1 MMDLMNEMTAK
12 MTGKTVYAG
21 PIEATALGNISAQLL
36 HDKAVGD
43 IEAVRA
49 LIRSSFQIKTVK

>member
-1 MMDLMNEMTAK
+1 MTAK

-49 LIRSSFQIKTVK
+49 LIRRSFPIKTVK